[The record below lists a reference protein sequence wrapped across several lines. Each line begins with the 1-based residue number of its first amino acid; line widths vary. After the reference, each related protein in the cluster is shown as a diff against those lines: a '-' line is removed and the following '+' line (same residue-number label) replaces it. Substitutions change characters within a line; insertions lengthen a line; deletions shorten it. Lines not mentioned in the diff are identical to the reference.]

1 MAAIASGSGALRAL
15 AVLFGVFF
23 IFMGSSKLG
32 WFMDSAALAAELDGW
47 RASAPPVSRWYLDTF
62 AAPGVPVFARLVVT
76 AELST
81 GVALIVGFRVRLA
94 ALLALLMVLNFH
106 FASGIIF
113 TYGYLTNGYGPPV
126 IGGLLALAIG
136 GTRLPF
142 SVSRS

>member
-1 MAAIASGSGALRAL
+1 MAAIVSGSGALRAL
-15 AVLFGVFF
+15 ALSFGVFF
-23 IFMGSSKLG
+23 IFMGAGKLG
-32 WFMDSAALAAELDGW
+32 WFLDSAELAGELQGW
-47 RASAPPVSRWYLDTF
+47 RDSAPRMSQWYLETF
-62 AAPGVPVFARLVVT
+62 AAPGVPVFARLVVLG
-76 AELST
+76 ELAT
-81 GVALIVGFRVRLA
+81 GVALVVGFRVRLA

-142 SVSRS
+142 SVSR